1 MKKEEKKETA
11 EKEPEEIVREAAK
24 QLDDDP
30 EKERLKPYAMLI
42 LFCVA
47 GILVSSVAF
56 ALFA

>member
-1 MKKEEKKETA
+1 MKKEEK
-11 EKEPEEIVREAAK
+11 EKKPEEIVREAAK